1 MKGGAGKNIQ
11 LFVMVRGA
19 LKLALENFGVSV
31 CCANPTLNT
40 FYTINLRNCKITL
53 EEETLG
59 ANTSIHFQLPHLYQ
73 LANMALLQIQ
83 TVNKKNMQVHS
94 YKCNQHSRKFWK
106 TQIVFVVKK
115 SNCKRTDFSESNW
128 RITDC
133 WRGEGIKI
141 DNDSVVED
149 INCRMLWWRN
159 QNFIVTEGWWLLYF
173 TLLVYLILS
182 FMDSCLA
189 PKDEQFILL

>member
-1 MKGGAGKNIQ
+1 MHKNALFAPMKGGAGKNIQ

-83 TVNKKNMQVHS
+83 THLYQLANMALLQIQTVNKKNMQVRS
-94 YKCNQHSRKFWK
+94 YKCNQHSRKF
-106 TQIVFVVKK
+106 
-115 SNCKRTDFSESNW
+115 
-128 RITDC
+128 
-133 WRGEGIKI
+133 
-141 DNDSVVED
+141 
-149 INCRMLWWRN
+149 
-159 QNFIVTEGWWLLYF
+159 
-173 TLLVYLILS
+173 
-182 FMDSCLA
+182 
-189 PKDEQFILL
+189 